1 MKKIKLSLLVLFAN
15 AIFGLNLT
23 SQNSKLLGIDT
34 FILDQME
41 SHHVPGLSAAIV
53 VGDSVVWHNCYGY
66 LNLPDSIPVN
76 DSTLFNVFSIGKSLT
91 AACAMQIWDDGLLGL
106 DENVNGFLPFEIDNP
121 YIEPDSITARMLMCH
136 TAAISDYGIE
146 DLILPGDPT
155 ISLGYYLENYL
166 SVGGEYYHSQ
176 NFYNSQPG
184 LYLHYCTHGPALT
197 GYLVEVLTGI
207 DFHLYAKDYLLTPLE
222 MSRSTWF
229 LSELNIDNL
238 AIGYKYQLGNYI
250 ARPHRGH
257 PAYPGFFLRSNALE
271 LANYVIMLL
280 NHGAFNGQTILSNS
294 AVDSMA
300 TIQVPYAQGYGL
312 GLYTR
317 EDFGDRLV
325 WGHNGGSIGGYAA
338 QFYFCKEENSGV
350 VLTTNSEQYL
360 DELVEYMFDC
370 ADSLTTHIQV
380 PQSFAFNVHITPN
393 PVSKNCMLEFELS
406 EPSPVSIQIFNSIG
420 KNVSSCFGEALPENQ
435 VLPTGKHTIQ
445 WNTAQLRE
453 GIYFCRLQIWN
464 EVLVK
469 KIIKN

>member
-1 MKKIKLSLLVLFAN
+1 MKFFLLSTIVLIAS
-15 AIFGLNLT
+15 AVFGLNLK
-23 SQNSKLLGIDT
+23 SQNSIFLNIDE
-34 FILDQME
+34 FIQEQMQNN
-41 SHHVPGLSAAIV
+41 HVPGLSAAII
-53 VGDSVVWHNCYGY
+53 VGDSIVWYNSYGY
-66 LNLPDSIPVN
+66 LNLEDSIPVN

-106 DENVNGFLPFEIDNP
+106 DENVNGFLPFKIDNP

-184 LYLHYCTHGPALT
+184 LYFYYCTHGPALT
-197 GYLVEVLTGI
+197 GYLVEVLTGTN
-207 DFHLYAKDYLLTPLE
+207 FHLYAKDYLLTPLE

-229 LSELNIDNL
+229 LNELNIDNL

-271 LANYVIMLL
+271 LANYAIMLL
-280 NHGAFNGQTILSNS
+280 NHGEFKGQTILSNS
-294 AVDSMA
+294 AVDSM
-300 TIQVPYAQGYGL
+300 TSIQVPYAHGYGL
-312 GLYTR
+312 GLYTQ
-317 EDFGDRLV
+317 ECFGNRLV

-350 VLTTNSEQYL
+350 ILTTNSEQYL
-360 DELVEYMFDC
+360 DELVEYMFDY
-370 ADSLTTHIQV
+370 ALTTNIKT
-380 PQSFAFNVHITPN
+380 PKKTMFNLNIAPN
-393 PVSKNCMLEFELS
+393 PVSHTALIHFELNK
-406 EPSPVSIQIFNSIG
+406 PSRVSIQIFNSTG
-420 KNVSSCFGEALPENQ
+420 KNVSSCFGGALPENQ
-435 VLPTGKHTIQ
+435 VLLAGKHNIQ
-445 WNTAQLRE
+445 GNTANLPS
-453 GIYFCRLQIWN
+453 GIYFCRMQAGS
-464 EVLVK
+464 EVVVK
-469 KIIKN
+469 KMIKN

>member
-1 MKKIKLSLLVLFAN
+1 
-15 AIFGLNLT
+15 
-23 SQNSKLLGIDT
+23 
-34 FILDQME
+34 
-41 SHHVPGLSAAIV
+41 
-53 VGDSVVWHNCYGY
+53 
-66 LNLPDSIPVN
+66 
-76 DSTLFNVFSIGKSLT
+76 
-91 AACAMQIWDDGLLGL
+91 MQLWDDGLLGL
-106 DENVNGFLPFEIDNP
+106 DENVNGFLPFQIDNP
-121 YIEPDSITARMLMCH
+121 YIEADSITTRMLICH

-166 SVGGEYYHSQ
+166 SVGGEYYHSL

-197 GYLVEVLTGI
+197 GYLVEVLTGT

-229 LSELNIDNL
+229 LNELNIDNL

-250 ARPHRGH
+250 PRPHRGH

-271 LANYVIMLL
+271 LANYIIMLL

-294 AVDSMA
+294 AADSMA
-300 TIQVPYAQGYGL
+300 TIQVPYSQGYGL

-360 DELVEYMFDC
+360 DELVEYMFDY

-380 PQSFAFNVHITPN
+380 PRSFAFNLNISPN

-406 EPSPVSIQIFNSIG
+406 EPNPVSIQILSSSGNIVSELENSI
-420 KNVSSCFGEALPENQ
+420 F
-435 VLPTGKHTIQ
+435 PTGKNQVSWST
-445 WNTAQLRE
+445 NGLNE
-453 GIYFCRLQIWN
+453 GIYFVRLRIGN
-464 EVLVK
+464 K
-469 KIIKN
+469 TITRKIIKVK